1 MKISRSSRLSSI
13 SAFQAPN
20 STSGNC
26 AFDGIRSAFPA
37 PVIQMAMK

>member
-20 STSGNC
+20 SSSNS
-26 AFDGIRSAFPA
+26 AFGSIRSRFPA
-37 PVIQMAMK
+37 PVIKMAMK

>member
-20 STSGNC
+20 STSGNS
-26 AFDGIRSAFPA
+26 AFGSIRSAFPA